1 MHLQL
6 GRLGVSLDDL
16 IKSLDDLET
25 YVFIKDTRSRYIYAN
40 NLSLRLMNIDKER
53 LGQITD
59 SDFLPEDTV
68 ELIKHIDAKVLKGET
83 TKEEIF
89 INDTRGDQRVYL
101 EVKSPICHPEFP
113 SEVIAILGIST
124 DITKQKQLENKAH
137 QQARMDELTKLLNR
151 RGLVECIQQD
161 LKTRVSESRFSTL
174 LFIDL
179 NDFKKINDD
188 HGHAIGDRI
197 LREVSERMKSS
208 LRGSDLVSRY
218 GGDEFVVFLGGVGNS
233 NTEAERYTEEVIS
246 RIESALA
253 GPIDTGKGKVK
264 VGVSIGKYI
273 IEGADFSLESAI
285 TKADKD
291 MYYEKAQEKRFK
303 LL

>member
-6 GRLGVSLDDL
+6 GRLGIRLDDL
-16 IKSLDDLET
+16 TKSLDHLET

-53 LGQITD
+53 LGEITD
-59 SDFLPEDTV
+59 SNFLPEDTV

-83 TKEEIF
+83 TKEEIV
-89 INDTRGDQRVYL
+89 INDTSGNQRVYL

-113 SEVIAILGIST
+113 NEVIAILGIST
-124 DITKQKQLENKAH
+124 DITKQKELENKAY
-137 QQARMDELTKLLNR
+137 QQARIDELTKLLNR
-151 RGLVECIQQD
+151 RGLIECIQQD

-188 HGHAIGDRI
+188 HGHAVGDHI

-208 LRGSDLVSRY
+208 LRSSDLVARY
-218 GGDEFVVFLGGVGNS
+218 GGDEFVVFLRGVGNS
-233 NTEAERYTEEVIS
+233 NTEAEHYTEEVMS
-246 RIESALA
+246 RIENALA
-253 GPIDTGKGKVK
+253 APIDTSKGKVQI
-264 VGVSIGKYI
+264 GTSIGKYI
-273 IEGADFSLESAI
+273 IEGVNFSLESAI
-285 TKADKD
+285 TKADEN
-291 MYYEKAQEKRFK
+291 MYYEKSTSKEDMH
-303 LL
+303 